1 MKFAIYLI
9 LIFNFLNAQIVLVTN
24 KNSKISELKK
34 EEVVYLYLG
43 KINKIH
49 NTNIKPVLSKDE
61 KLHNEFVNNILNKT
75 SGQFNSYWAR
85 MIFTGKKSSLESIDT
100 MNIEEEL
107 ENLNTIIYIYEED
120 LKNKWKII
128 YKN

>member
-24 KNSKISELKK
+24 KNSEISELKK

-49 NTNIKPVLSKDE
+49 NTNIKPVLLKDE